1 MNFSDIR
8 QEVLRI
14 DSEVVDLKNGCLAEM
29 AVSGENS
36 LLFSLINI
44 LSKFQKDFASI
55 KTALEENE
63 VEEQEFAREEWE
75 EQEAL
80 IENYYYE
87 EGVKD
92 VQKN

>member
-8 QEVLRI
+8 QGVLKI
-14 DSEVVDLKNGCLAEM
+14 DSEVVDLKNECLAEM

-44 LSKFQKDFASI
+44 LSKFQNDFASI
-55 KTALEENE
+55 KTALEESE

-80 IENYYYE
+80 MEKYYYE

>member
-8 QEVLRI
+8 QGVLRI
-14 DSEVVDLKNGCLAEM
+14 DSEVVNLKNECLAEM

-80 IENYYYE
+80 MEKYYYE

>member
-8 QEVLRI
+8 QGVLRI
-14 DSEVVDLKNGCLAEM
+14 DSEVVDLKNECLAEM

-80 IENYYYE
+80 MEKYYYE